1 LRLECA
7 QSAIYFKPLGTQ
19 MSFENGAT
27 TDFDATARVGG
38 IVGSDFKFIP
48 KELAIKCRKLVE
60 SYHDIHGYG
69 SLPDMLWHSDAR
81 DIIECHR
88 ELAQIFKTASKS
100 RCAKRANE
108 SLALIATVVASL
120 EILNRDFL
128 GWGKRFPAAKREA
141 DELLADFLSRS
152 RTWFMDQYLYPSV
165 VIQPDF
171 ARIIERPP
179 GDLAVTGS

>member
-1 LRLECA
+1 MQPA
-7 QSAIYFKPLGTQ
+7 SSFKPLGTQ
-19 MSFENGAT
+19 MSFESSAI
-27 TDFDATARVGG
+27 TDFDTTARSGG

-48 KELAIKCRKLVE
+48 KELAIKCSKLVE

-69 SLPDMLWHSDAR
+69 CLPDMLWHSDAR

-128 GWGKRFPAAKREA
+128 GWGKRFPIAKREA
-141 DELLADFLSRS
+141 DELLADFLSKPRA
-152 RTWFMDQYLYPSV
+152 WFMDQYLYPSV
-165 VIQPDF
+165 VFQQDL

-179 GDLAVTGS
+179 GDLIVMGS

>member
-1 LRLECA
+1 
-7 QSAIYFKPLGTQ
+7 
-19 MSFENGAT
+19 MSFETDDVRAEFGQPNGSGAI
-27 TDFDATARVGG
+27 A
-38 IVGSDFKFIP
+38 GSDFKFLP
-48 KELAIKCRKLVE
+48 KELTVKCRKLVE

-88 ELAQIFKTASKS
+88 ELSRIFKAASKS

-108 SLALIATVVASL
+108 SLVLIAVVVASL

-141 DELLADFLSRS
+141 DGLLAGFATKPRS
-152 RTWFMDQYLYPSV
+152 WYMDQYLYSSFNLPQELV
-165 VIQPDF
+165 
-171 ARIIERPP
+171 RIIDRSPSEPIMVE
-179 GDLAVTGS
+179 G